1 MYRAAVVTVAT
12 RSTPSVP
19 GSLLAA
25 SFRVRSSAVPNAHG
39 IEPASRMWRVRRRVS
54 TAEIPGTPWL
64 VSQLPRS
71 SAARQL
77 LGRRA
82 RSRTTT
88 PRQNGRRLSSSAA
101 ATP

>member
-1 MYRAAVVTVAT
+1 MTPAT

-19 GSLLAA
+19 GSASAA
-25 SFRVRSSAVPNAHG
+25 SFNVRSSADPKAHG
-39 IEPASRMWRVRRRVS
+39 IDPASRMWRVRRRVS
-54 TAEIPGTPWL
+54 TPVMAGTPWR

-77 LGRRA
+77 LGRLA

-88 PRQNGRRLSSSAA
+88 PRQKGRLLSSSAR